1 MTPEINFKAFEIRAD
16 PYPTYARLRKESPVV
31 LIKHP
36 IFGRVYYLTRYNDVV
51 SSFTDP
57 RLANDRRNVM
67 GGRDPL
73 DRWWVPRL
81 FRIFQNNMLST
92 DAPDHRRLRDLVHK
106 AFTPRRVEEMK
117 QTVEKIVGELLD
129 AAQKKQTVDLIAG
142 FALPLP
148 LTVISEMMG
157 VPEEDRLTFHRQMG
171 GLLDNLTTP
180 LGFLVQTPNAF
191 NMMRFFRKLIRLR
204 REQPR
209 EDLLTALVQAE
220 EQGDRLS
227 EDELISM
234 IFLLL
239 LAGHE
244 TTVNLIGNG
253 TLALLQHPE
262 QLQKLRENPELIGSA
277 VEELLRYSNPVE
289 QPSPRFA
296 REDIHLE
303 GHVIPRGATVMPLLA
318 SANRDESAFENAD
331 TLDITRKPNRH
342 VAFGLGAHYCLGAPL
357 ARLEGTIALQHL
369 VRRFPQMKLAVPE
382 EQLRWRNSVGLRGLK
397 ALPLR
402 LSPSGAPAAVP
413 EAA

>member
-1 MTPEINFKAFEIRAD
+1 MTPEINLKAQALRAD

-31 LIKHP
+31 ILKHP
-36 IFGRVYYLTRYNDVV
+36 LFGKTYYLTRYNDVV

-57 RLANDRRNVM
+57 RLLNNRRNIE
-67 GGRDPL
+67 GDKDPL

-81 FRIFQNNMLST
+81 LRAFQKNMLAS

-117 QTVEKIVGELLD
+117 HTVEKIVGELLD
-129 AAQKKQTVDLIAG
+129 AAQKKRTVDLIAD

-157 VPEEDRLTFHRQMG
+157 VPEEDRMTFHRQMG

-180 LGFLVQTPNAF
+180 LGFLSQTPNAF
-191 NMMRFFRKLIRLR
+191 NMQRFFRKLIRLR
-204 REQPR
+204 RDEPR
-209 EDLLTALVQAE
+209 DDLLTALVQAE

-277 VEELLRYSNPVE
+277 VEELLRYGNPVE

-296 REDIHLE
+296 KEDIHLE

-318 SANRDESAFENAD
+318 SANRDDAVFENAD

-342 VAFGLGAHYCLGAPL
+342 VAFGMGAHYCLGAPL

-382 EQLRWRNSVGLRGLK
+382 EQLRWRGSIGLRGLK
-397 ALPLR
+397 ALPLK
-402 LSPSGAPAAVP
+402 LA
-413 EAA
+413 

>member
-1 MTPEINFKAFEIRAD
+1 MTPELNLKARDIRAD

-31 LIKHP
+31 ILEHP
-36 IFGRVYYLTRYNDVV
+36 IFGKAYYLTRYNDVV

-57 RLANDRRNVM
+57 RLVNDRRNAV
-67 GGRDPL
+67 GGKDPL
-73 DRWWVPRL
+73 DRWFVPRL
-81 FRIFQNNMLST
+81 FRIFQRNMLSS
-92 DAPDHRRLRDLVHK
+92 DAPDHRRQRDLVHK

-129 AAQKKQTVDLIAG
+129 AAQKKQTVDLIAD

-171 GLLDNLTTP
+171 GFLDNLTSP
-180 LGFLVQTPNAF
+180 VGFLLQTPNAF
-191 NMMRFFRKLIRLR
+191 NLMRFFRKLIRLR
-204 REQPR
+204 REEPR
-209 EDLLTALVQAE
+209 DDLLTALVQAE
-220 EQGDRLS
+220 EQGDRLG

-277 VEELLRYSNPVE
+277 VEELLRYGNPVE

-296 REDIHLE
+296 REDIHLD

-342 VAFGLGAHYCLGAPL
+342 VAFGLGVHYCLGAPL

-382 EQLRWRNSVGLRGLK
+382 TQLRWRGSIGLRGLK

-402 LSPSGAPAAVP
+402 LV
-413 EAA
+413 

>member
-1 MTPEINFKAFEIRAD
+1 MTTEINLKAAEFRAD

-31 LIKHP
+31 VIKHP
-36 IFGRVYYLTRYNDVV
+36 IFGKAYYLTRYNDVV

-57 RLANDRRNVM
+57 RLANDRRNVV
-67 GGRDPL
+67 GNKDPL
-73 DRWWVPRL
+73 DHWWVPRL
-81 FRIFQNNMLST
+81 FRAFQNNMLSA

-117 QTVEKIVGELLD
+117 QAVEKIVGELLD
-129 AAQKKQTVDLIAG
+129 AAQKKQTVDLIAD

-171 GLLDNLTTP
+171 DFLDNLASP
-180 LGFLVQTPNAF
+180 LQFLLQAPNAF
-191 NMMRFFRKLIRLR
+191 YMTRFFRKLIRLR

-209 EDLLTALVQAE
+209 DDLLTALVQAE
-220 EQGDRLS
+220 EQGERLS

-277 VEELLRYSNPVE
+277 VEELLRYGNPVD

-296 REDIHLE
+296 KEEIHLE
-303 GHVIPRGATVMPLLA
+303 GHVIPQGATVMALLA
-318 SANRDESAFENAD
+318 SANRDESVFENAD

-342 VAFGLGAHYCLGAPL
+342 VAFGMGAHYCLGAPL

-369 VRRFPQMKLAVPE
+369 VRRFPHMKLAVPE
-382 EQLRWRNSVGLRGLK
+382 KQLRWRGSVGLRGLK

-402 LSPSGAPAAVP
+402 LT
-413 EAA
+413 